1 MRWAHPGSIERWVAG
16 ARFGQDGDV
25 GSEDN
30 RILSAGGGRSGWRWW
45 WCVVVPCGAELQWCG
60 ELRLFWKWQVM

>member
-1 MRWAHPGSIERWVAG
+1 MRWAHPGSIERWVARAG
-16 ARFGQDGDV
+16 FGQDGDV

-45 WCVVVPCGAELQWCG
+45 RRRVVRSSNGV
-60 ELRLFWKWQVM
+60 VS